1 MDDLVCSP
9 EIDRHFGWTIGR
21 ADSLA
26 RRGKLPH
33 FLLPDG
39 SVRFR
44 WAEIEPLIR
53 HFDPNTKG
61 ASEGE
66 VSNG

>member
-1 MDDLVCSP
+1 MDDLVSSP
-9 EIDRHFGWTIGR
+9 EIDRRLGWTIGR

-33 FLLPDG
+33 FRLPDG

-44 WAEIEPLIR
+44 WAEIEPLIQ
-53 HFDPNTKG
+53 HVSPDATKG
-61 ASEGE
+61 HAESE
-66 VSNG
+66 VRS